1 MITTADENGVWNN
14 YASEPDVYF
23 AEYPSPEQ
31 QRGYW
36 FQGGLAALLVSTL
49 VTIALVAS

>member
-14 YASEPDVYF
+14 YASEPEVYF

-31 QRGYW
+31 QQRY
-36 FQGGLAALLVSTL
+36 FLQGGLAVLLVSTL
-49 VTIALVAS
+49 SAIALIVS